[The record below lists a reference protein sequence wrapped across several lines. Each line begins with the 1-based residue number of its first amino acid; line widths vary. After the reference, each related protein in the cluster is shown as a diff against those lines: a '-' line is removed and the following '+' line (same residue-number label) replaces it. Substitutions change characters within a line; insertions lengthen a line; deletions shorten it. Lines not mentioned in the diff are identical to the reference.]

1 MSRDQDKMS
10 RRDFLQVS
18 AGAAGAYLI
27 PAQQAQGATHPFGSS
42 VPNVTDEMRTT
53 VISAPAHAEAEEMR
67 GRFLVPPMDC
77 RPHTR

>member
-27 PAQQAQGATHPFGSS
+27 PAQQAQGATDPFGSS

-53 VISAPAHAEAEEMR
+53 VVSATGADASARNWRRVGGGWE
-67 GRFLVPPMDC
+67 
-77 RPHTR
+77 TR